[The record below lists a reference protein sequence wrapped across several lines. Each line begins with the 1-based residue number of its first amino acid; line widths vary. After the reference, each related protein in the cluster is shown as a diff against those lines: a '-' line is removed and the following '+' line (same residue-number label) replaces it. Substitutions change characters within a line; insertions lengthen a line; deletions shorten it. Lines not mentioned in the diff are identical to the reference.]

1 MKIIF
6 FPFLIFLNS
15 TKYLSYCIPVEYLWK
30 LLLVSV
36 ISIAPLI
43 QTSLDETY
51 LSYKLRKA
59 WQNIQ
64 LNFLSITQSSK
75 CLLLWVC
82 QKKKK
87 TKSMGKKFKKFPF
100 TTLFLLSGVS
110 PGFTDPMDF
119 PWKRAKEWNNRVGAF
134 AGFFW
139 WFCVKKRVGI
149 LWHVQWRCQ
158 AFWKLLLL
166 PYTMH
171 LVCFPPWEN
180 QTHPRHSLF
189 PHIKYMKML
198 CKLSRAFFSYPKL
211 KAQFHSLMLVWHKML
226 KRYWGAFWGSNFTCQ
241 QYE

>member
-82 QKKKK
+82 QKKRKLRVW
-87 TKSMGKKFKKFPF
+87 GKKFKKFPF

-134 AGFFW
+134 AGFFGGFVW
-139 WFCVKKRVGI
+139 KRGLGSCGTYSEGV
-149 LWHVQWRCQ
+149 
-158 AFWKLLLL
+158 
-166 PYTMH
+166 
-171 LVCFPPWEN
+171 
-180 QTHPRHSLF
+180 
-189 PHIKYMKML
+189 
-198 CKLSRAFFSYPKL
+198 KLSENFCFCHTQCTSFVFHHEKIKHILAIHCSHISNIWKCYVNSRVRSFHTPNSKL
-211 KAQFHSLMLVWHKML
+211 NSIRWCLYDT
-226 KRYWGAFWGSNFTCQ
+226 RC
-241 QYE
+241 